1 MSSKNYTTL
10 QLVIVFLT
18 FGYIVLYLSGQV
30 ERLIEQVRSNEIAI
44 EKLMVNADLFS
55 WEE

>member
-30 ERLIEQVRSNEIAI
+30 ERLQEQVRSNEIAI